1 MVPSFQ
7 PEKGG
12 ILIPLF
18 LFYTAK
24 PQGHIF
30 VNLFQIFPLNSM
42 KYLLLIAGQKI
53 LMGIQLLGQKNT
65 FLNIGDTAVV
75 IAHRDVISSFYIMH
89 LHLHLAYLSGIVFQV
104 NDVLRQFKH
113 LCRFGH
119 DTEIVAE
126 IRSFG
131 MEYRK
136 ILIDYRVK
144 FFQVT
149 NLILV
154 CLYLIMAFVVMVD
167 DKGKYGKILF
177 RLGLIVGS
185 QHFVIKLLFPIAL
198 FLVNIFLEN
207 AVDKFI
213 IDIPSNQN
221 LFNKEAFLQPFQN
234 FKKGQ
239 PVHALHQKL
248 YFLNTYLLREDRHTV
263 QDFLLILG
271 YSGQPRLDYKVCL
284 RRFFKRVS
292 LLTDN
297 VNHFRQ
303 EKCVAVRQLI

>member
-1 MVPSFQ
+1 
-7 PEKGG
+7 
-12 ILIPLF
+12 
-18 LFYTAK
+18 
-24 PQGHIF
+24 
-30 VNLFQIFPLNSM
+30 M

-154 CLYLIMAFVVMVD
+154 CLYLIMTFVVMVD

-177 RLGLIVGS
+177 RQIYNRHS
-185 QHFVIKLLFPIAL
+185 I
-198 FLVNIFLEN
+198 
-207 AVDKFI
+207 
-213 IDIPSNQN
+213 
-221 LFNKEAFLQPFQN
+221 QPE
-234 FKKGQ
+234 
-239 PVHALHQKL
+239 PL
-248 YFLNTYLLREDRHTV
+248 
-263 QDFLLILG
+263 
-271 YSGQPRLDYKVCL
+271 
-284 RRFFKRVS
+284 
-292 LLTDN
+292 
-297 VNHFRQ
+297 
-303 EKCVAVRQLI
+303 